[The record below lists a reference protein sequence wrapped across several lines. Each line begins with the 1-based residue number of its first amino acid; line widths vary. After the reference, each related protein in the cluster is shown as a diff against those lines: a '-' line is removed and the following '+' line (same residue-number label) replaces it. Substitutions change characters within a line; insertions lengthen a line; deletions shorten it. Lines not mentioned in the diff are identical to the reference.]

1 MERVCVYLGSSPG
14 ADPAYAEAAEALGAE
29 LVRRG
34 LGLVYGGGRVGLMGT
49 LADAVMAAGGEVIGV
64 IPQGVLEREVAHR
77 ELSEL
82 HVVGSMH
89 ERKALMADRA
99 DAFVAL
105 PGGFGTL
112 EELAEVLTWSQL
124 GLHAKP
130 IGLLD
135 VGGFWAPFAAWL
147 DSCVEARFIRPEH
160 RTLLLQETEPAALL
174 DALAAWEPP
183 AVTKWIDRGES

>member
-14 ADPAYAEAAEALGAE
+14 ADPAYARAAEALGAE
-29 LVRRG
+29 LVARG

-49 LADAVMAAGGEVIGV
+49 LADAVMGAGGTVTGV

-77 ELSEL
+77 GLSEL

-89 ERKALMADRA
+89 ERKALMADSA

-105 PGGFGTL
+105 PGGLGTL

-135 VGGFWAPFAAWL
+135 VGGFWGPFLAWL
-147 DSCVEARFIRPEH
+147 DSAVAARFIRPEH
-160 RTLLLQETEPAALL
+160 RALLLDATEPAPLL

-183 AVTKWIDRGES
+183 PVAKWLDRGET